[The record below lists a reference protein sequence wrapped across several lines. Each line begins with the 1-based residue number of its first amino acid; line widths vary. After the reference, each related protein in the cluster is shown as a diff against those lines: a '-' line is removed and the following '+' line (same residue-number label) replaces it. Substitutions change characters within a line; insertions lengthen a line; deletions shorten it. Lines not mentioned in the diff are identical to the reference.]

1 MSIEDARRDEEQDP
15 EIRLD
20 EMRERAREG
29 ANDLIPILIEKAI
42 NGKTKDA
49 IHVFEALANRS
60 GFTEPEKNNNSQ
72 GPLINLNINATDLS
86 NMLSGL
92 KTITQAQGSRSAP
105 SASQIG
111 PNVQNES
118 PKELEE

>member
-1 MSIEDARRDEEQDP
+1 MSDEQDP

-60 GFTEPEKNNNSQ
+60 GFTEPEKNNNPQ

-92 KTITQAQGSRSAP
+92 KTITQ
-105 SASQIG
+105 
-111 PNVQNES
+111 S
-118 PKELEE
+118 PKEPAVPLLDEETK